1 VTGLYYTSTPRGHRQ
16 GALRIDL
23 YLFPGCMGEEAESF
37 GVALTKLSTLRIPED
52 RMQSAD
58 VAFGSEI
65 HELNCNHRIS
75 DQRSESSEQCEIRD
89 QREKKSQ
96 RGGQRGAL
104 DSIYQPLES
113 CYHGPVG
120 SSDAVTESTQ
130 VHPPK

>member
-1 VTGLYYTSTPRGHRQ
+1 
-16 GALRIDL
+16 
-23 YLFPGCMGEEAESF
+23 MGEEAESS

-65 HELNCNHRIS
+65 LVHELNCNHRIS

-96 RGGQRGAL
+96 RGGQRSAL
-104 DSIYQPLES
+104 DSIYQPTVLDLVES
-113 CYHGPVG
+113 CYHGPVR

-130 VHPPK
+130 GHPPK